1 MIGDI
6 ISGQSFHAS
15 LVSLAARL
23 VGSNVLDGSVV
34 KLLRALMAPRPRL
47 TTRAGSPGSTA
58 SRASLASARDKFA
71 EAAQPPPAEPGKPL
85 LWAYEGQAFADI
97 PRRRWLHAGHYI
109 RGQVVMTVAPGG
121 YGKTSL
127 VLCNAIEMTTGRG
140 LLGPPPPEALHV
152 AYWNAEDPDDEIERR
167 IAATCLQH
175 AIDPAELRD
184 RLFLGSRL
192 TGRRRIASVDR
203 TGNVVFDTDMLGEI
217 ERLIRELKL
226 GCIILDPLVAFHRIP
241 EGDNMLMEQ
250 VIKDGFGDLAARTEV
265 CIELSQHTRKAG
277 SGGRQGDLSADDSRG
292 AGAIVNAARSVR
304 VLNRM
309 TAEEAELPKIA
320 SEERRHYLRVL
331 RDKTNLAPP
340 GKATWIRLV
349 SVELPNGDGTKPGDQ
364 VQAVVSWG
372 YPQPFDNVTTDDMN
386 WMRDAVR
393 GGEYRRDPRSQDW
406 VGFPLA
412 GRLNLEPGDPGDR
425 KRLNAILEAWFANG
439 VLATERRKDK
449 NRHEREYV
457 VPGTLER
464 RRRNCVS
471 QRK

>member
-1 MIGDI
+1 MPPRRGRPFEQAGVPPYSMARQLAPQGRAAPCEIEALDPDREIDLDAALAALTAAAPIAAAKPRSDDDAAPGEDWANLVGDI
-6 ISGQSFHAS
+6 VSGRSFHAP

-23 VGSNVLDGSVV
+23 VGSHVLDGSVV
-34 KLLRALMAPRPRL
+34 KLLRALMAASSAPHDARWQSRFDSIPRIV
-47 TTRAGSPGSTA
+47 
-58 SRASLASARDKFA
+58 ASARDKFA
-71 EAAQPPPAEPGKPL
+71 EAAQPPPAGSGKPL

-140 LLGPPPPEALHV
+140 LLGPAPPDALHV

-175 AIDPAELRD
+175 AIDPAELRG
-184 RLFLGSRL
+184 RFFLGSRL

-203 TGNVVFDTDMLGEI
+203 SGNVVFDTDMLGEI
-217 ERLIRELKL
+217 ERLIGELNL
-226 GCIILDPLVAFHRIP
+226 GCIILDPLVAFHRVS

-320 SEERRHYLRVL
+320 PEERR
-331 RDKTNLAPP
+331 A
-340 GKATWIRLV
+340 
-349 SVELPNGDGTKPGDQ
+349 LPAGAARQDQLGASRQGDLDPAGFSRASERRQHQTRRSRSGCRFLGLS
-364 VQAVVSWG
+364 A
-372 YPQPFDNVTTDDMN
+372 
-386 WMRDAVR
+386 AVR
-393 GGEYRRDPRSQDW
+393 H
-406 VGFPLA
+406 
-412 GRLNLEPGDPGDR
+412 
-425 KRLNAILEAWFANG
+425 
-439 VLATERRKDK
+439 
-449 NRHEREYV
+449 RHD
-457 VPGTLER
+457 
-464 RRRNCVS
+464 
-471 QRK
+471 